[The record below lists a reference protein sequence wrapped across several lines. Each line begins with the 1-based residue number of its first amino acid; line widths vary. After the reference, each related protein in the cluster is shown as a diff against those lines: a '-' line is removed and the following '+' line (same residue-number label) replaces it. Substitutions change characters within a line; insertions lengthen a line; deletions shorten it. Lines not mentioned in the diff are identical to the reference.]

1 MSAAGGADRLEAS
14 ASITD
19 AVVALGRAL
28 RAEGLAT
35 TVDAELALTRALAMI
50 DIRKRDQVRWAA
62 RACFLRGPHEAAA
75 FERVFDRFWRG
86 QRLDGPRGPM
96 VEHGES
102 DSRMPGPQHGGESL
116 PQFRLE
122 GRSGH
127 LLDGG
132 SSRAAQEIPTAGA
145 QEPGPGRRHGVL
157 AAYSPE
163 EIRTDLRRLSYE
175 RAELEAVRAL
185 GDQLRRAHPE
195 RLSRRMRPSR
205 RRGRL
210 DLRRTVRR
218 ALRTEG
224 DAFAPAWTSAS
235 LRPRRLALLVD
246 VSGSMERYS
255 RVLLAS
261 LRAAVSAGIEAEAF
275 AFATGLTRLTPKLGD
290 RDVPRALEQARAA
303 VGDWSGGT
311 RIGAALAEF
320 NRTWGRRGAS
330 RGAIVIVFSD
340 GWDRGDPELL
350 ARETWRLQ
358 LQARRLI
365 WVNPRPAEI
374 EMQPL
379 AVGMRA
385 ALPYV
390 DDFIPGHDPRAIA
403 GIGALIR
410 GLGAARP
417 ARAQRPLSSV
427 AAQRTQ
433 RKEVG

>member
-1 MSAAGGADRLEAS
+1 MTSARHQDLREAS
-14 ASITD
+14 ALVTD

-28 RAEGLAT
+28 RAEGLCT
-35 TVDAELALTRALAMI
+35 TVDQELALSRALASI
-50 DIRKRDQVRWAA
+50 DLGDRVQVRWAA
-62 RACFLRGPHEAAA
+62 RACFLRGPHEGPA
-75 FERVFDRFWRG
+75 FERVFDRFWKG
-86 QRLDGPRGPM
+86 QKLGGAPGPM
-96 VEHGES
+96 VEHGET
-102 DSRMPGPQHGGESL
+102 DPRMPGPQHGGESL

-145 QEPGPGRRHGVL
+145 QEPGQGTRRGVL

-163 EIRTDLRRLSYE
+163 RIETEVRQLSYE
-175 RAELEAVRAL
+175 PDELQAVRAL
-185 GDQLRRAHPE
+185 GDALRRAHPE
-195 RLSRRMRPSR
+195 RLSRRLRSSR

-218 ALRTEG
+218 ALRTDGE
-224 DAFAPAWTSAS
+224 ALHPAWSS
-235 LRPRRLALLVD
+235 PSVRPRRLVLFCD
-246 VSGSMERYS
+246 VSGSMERFS

-261 LRAAVSAGIEAEAF
+261 LRAAIAAGIEAEAF
-275 AFATGLTRLTPKLGD
+275 VFATGLTRLTTTLND
-290 RDVPRALEQARAA
+290 RDVGRALEQARAA

-320 NRTWGRRGAS
+320 NRTWGRRGVS

-350 ARETWRLQ
+350 AREMRRLQ
-358 LQARRLI
+358 LQVRRLI
-365 WVNPRPAEI
+365 WVNPRPADI

-390 DDFIPGHDPRAIA
+390 DDFIPGHDPRAISGLA
-403 GIGALIR
+403 VLIR
-410 GLGAARP
+410 GLGSARP
-417 ARAQRPLSSV
+417 ARRQRPVSSV
-427 AAQRTQ
+427 AARHI
-433 RKEVG
+433 

>member
-1 MSAAGGADRLEAS
+1 MSGSAAGDRLEVS
-14 ASITD
+14 GWLMD

-28 RAEGLAT
+28 RSEGIAT
-35 TVDAELALTRALAMI
+35 TVDQELALAKGLAAI
-50 DIRKRDQVRWAA
+50 DVREREQVRWAA
-62 RACFLRGPHEAAA
+62 RACFLRGPHEGPA
-75 FERVFDRFWRG
+75 FERVFDRFWKG
-86 QRLDGPRGPM
+86 QTLSGPRGP
-96 VEHGES
+96 VAEHGET
-102 DSRMPGPQHGGESL
+102 DPRMPGPQHGGESL

-132 SSRAAQEIPTAGA
+132 VSRAGQEIPTAGA
-145 QEPGPGRRHGVL
+145 QEPGQGRRRGVL

-163 EIRTDLRRLSYE
+163 EIRTDLRPLEYE
-175 RAELEAVRAL
+175 RDELEAVRIL
-185 GDQLRRAHPE
+185 GEQLRRAHPE
-195 RLSRRMRPSR
+195 RLSRRTRPSR

-224 DAFAPAWTSAS
+224 DAFHPAWTSVS
-235 LRPRRLALLVD
+235 PRPRRIVLLCD
-246 VSGSMERYS
+246 VSGSMERFS

-261 LRAAVSAGIEAEAF
+261 LRAAIAAGIDAEAF
-275 AFATGLTRLTPKLGD
+275 AFATGLTRLTGTLGD
-290 RDVPRALEQARAA
+290 RDVTRALERARAS

-311 RIGAALAEF
+311 RIGAALADF
-320 NRTWGRRGAS
+320 NRAWGRRGIA

-350 ARETWRLQ
+350 ARETRRLQ

-374 EMQPL
+374 DMQPL
-379 AVGMRA
+379 AIGMRA
-385 ALPYV
+385 AMPHV

-403 GIGALIR
+403 GLAGLIR
-410 GLGAARP
+410 GLDKARP
-417 ARAQRPLSSV
+417 ARRQRPLSSV
-427 AAQRTQ
+427 AAPRI
-433 RKEVG
+433 

>member
-1 MSAAGGADRLEAS
+1 MSRVRSTEIREAEGWL
-14 ASITD
+14 TD
-19 AVVALGRAL
+19 AVVALARAL

-35 TVDAELALTRALAMI
+35 TVDQELALSRALAAI
-50 DIRKRDQVRWAA
+50 DLREREQVRWAA
-62 RACFLRGPHEAAA
+62 RACFLRTPHEAPA
-75 FERVFDRFWRG
+75 FERVFQRFWNG
-86 QRLDGPRGPM
+86 QSLNHPQGP
-96 VEHGES
+96 VAEHGET
-102 DSRMPGPQHGGESL
+102 DPRMPGPQHGGESL

-132 SSRAAQEIPTAGA
+132 ASRAAQEIPTAGA
-145 QEPGPGRRHGVL
+145 QEPGRGYRRGVL

-163 EIRTDLRRLSYE
+163 AIETEARSLGYE
-175 RAELEAVRAL
+175 RDELAAVSTLAE
-185 GDQLRRAHPE
+185 QLRRAHPQ
-195 RLSRRMRPSR
+195 RISRRTRPSR
-205 RRGRL
+205 RRGML

-218 ALRTEG
+218 ALRTDGE
-224 DAFAPAWTSAS
+224 AFRPAWSSPS
-235 LRPRRLALLVD
+235 LRPRRLVLLCD
-246 VSGSMERYS
+246 VSGSMERFS

-261 LRAAVSAGIEAEAF
+261 LRAAVAAGIRAEAF
-275 AFATGLTRLTPKLGD
+275 VFATGLTRLTPTLND
-290 RDVPRALEQARAA
+290 RDVARALEQARAA

-320 NRTWGRRGAS
+320 NGAWGRRGLA

-350 ARETWRLQ
+350 ARETQRLQ
-358 LQARRLI
+358 LQSRRLI
-365 WVNPRPAEI
+365 WVNPRPADI

-390 DDFIPGHDPRAIA
+390 DDFIPGHDPRAIYGLA
-403 GIGALIR
+403 ALVR

-417 ARAQRPLSSV
+417 ARRQRPVSSLSGE
-427 AAQRTQ
+427 RI
-433 RKEVG
+433 